1 MQRRCGT
8 LPGTSAGPAPSHNH
22 ISHDWP
28 ATAHRVDG
36 PQRAK
41 VVRQRMTETNSLIA
55 YRVDGR
61 GPRATS
67 GQGRAYSAARDDR
80 DSPDR
85 PAPFANNSPAR
96 CKISKP
102 RRRDLTLHSKIAGPS
117 KCSYRS
123 NAPVA
128 AVIRLSRAHKHYTS
142 NNRFAEIRFPC
153 AKSLSIDPRSPLCLC
168 RQSGRQGER
177 DHASDYRGT
186 LIGCKSTLVTK
197 QHPGHS
203 YPINPGS
210 LASGAILTTSDM
222 MVLHRGQGK
231 PLFERSGT

>member
-1 MQRRCGT
+1 MRGE
-8 LPGTSAGPAPSHNH
+8 PSRESEEQCQDSSRHPLWH
-22 ISHDWP
+22 K
-28 ATAHRVDG
+28 R
-36 PQRAK
+36 
-41 VVRQRMTETNSLIA
+41 ETNSLIA
-55 YRVDGR
+55 FCADAR

-186 LIGCKSTLVTK
+186 LIGCKSTLVT
-197 QHPGHS
+197 
-203 YPINPGS
+203 
-210 LASGAILTTSDM
+210 
-222 MVLHRGQGK
+222 
-231 PLFERSGT
+231 